1 LVLAGGGAKGAFEAG
16 AYRRI
21 LEEDITFKVIAGVSV
36 GALNGAMI
44 AMDKFEELEDI
55 WFTWTNKNVYRGK
68 LGFGALFRILIQKKR
83 SIFDNT
89 PLYKAIQKITDWDA
103 LKIPFLFGS
112 VDLDS
117 GSYLRWECV
126 PGELQYT
133 KEILDLALLS
143 SGTMPVIWEP
153 IKIPELGY
161 WDLVDGGL
169 RNLTPV
175 GDILEYQPNLVVI
188 VTCQPLTMPP
198 AGGRVGDIVKV
209 LNRTIGIMTDEIM
222 HNDIRHFE
230 DKNRLV
236 RQSNGTPLVDSRGR
250 KFEEYQSLIIAPPF
264 DLGDSLNFDPEI
276 AKKRYDLGYR
286 SADLAIRRWQTG

>member
-1 LVLAGGGAKGAFEAG
+1 VHEAGLVLAGGGAKGAFEAG

-198 AGGRVGDIVKV
+198 AGGRVGDIVK
-209 LNRTIGIMTDEIM
+209 
-222 HNDIRHFE
+222 
-230 DKNRLV
+230 NRLV